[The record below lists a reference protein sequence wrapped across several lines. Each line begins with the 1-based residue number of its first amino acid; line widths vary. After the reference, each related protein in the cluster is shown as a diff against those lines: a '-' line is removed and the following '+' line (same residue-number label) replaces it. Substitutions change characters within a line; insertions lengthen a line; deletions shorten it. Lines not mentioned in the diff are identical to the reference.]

1 MESTQV
7 IKKVNLEKIASV
19 KFKFPALMDANA
31 EQMVIDCHASFIMA
45 KNALYDARDK
55 VHELEE
61 VFEAAKKAWT
71 QMQELAEIEYEVE
84 EVEVDAPK
92 RNSLMFKGYGNSILG
107 YDNH

>member
-1 MESTQV
+1 MERKEV
-7 IKKVNLEKIASV
+7 IRKVNQEKISAV

-31 EQMVIDCHASFIMA
+31 EQMVIDCHASFILA

-61 VFEAAKKAWT
+61 VFEVAKKSWA